1 MVPPSRSGG
10 GLQILLYSPV
20 SEQDWLQGSQGC
32 SSLVS
37 CKRNESSGSIGA
49 MTDIK
54 EDFQVHSASMID
66 YTDFSTLLFN
76 QHVNIRAVGRA
87 LSTPSSLDF
96 DRSVVNPSISP
107 LCVPM
112 GEEERGGTLA
122 GRAEVRREVISQ
134 SFAWQRCS
142 V

>member
-1 MVPPSRSGG
+1 MSPSGSGG
-10 GLQILLYSPV
+10 RLRILVYSPV

-49 MTDIK
+49 VIQIR
-54 EDFQVHSASMID
+54 EDFRVHSASVID

-76 QHVNIRAVGRA
+76 QHVNIRAIGRA

-96 DRSVVNPSISP
+96 DRSVVNTSLSP
-107 LCVPM
+107 PCVPM
-112 GEEERGGTLA
+112 GEEE
-122 GRAEVRREVISQ
+122 
-134 SFAWQRCS
+134 
-142 V
+142 